1 MGTVRKYTL
10 ILDREDQPRFELLKA
25 RLKGPDHRLLRL
37 CWRLGVEQALGLDEV
52 ALLRLASGERPQPAK
67 TSSGSGGA
75 EATLTAKP
83 HPALNI
89 GDLDTLESV
98 EQGREIA
105 DTEPPPKPNGILE
118 ELPPDTSEDDAKE
131 MEDFLASIPDDPNE
145 AS

>member
-52 ALLRLASGERPQPAK
+52 QLLRLASGERPQPAK
-67 TSSGSGGA
+67 R
-75 EATLTAKP
+75 

-89 GDLDTLESV
+89 GDLDTLEAV
-98 EQGREIA
+98 IN